1 MSDTKGINEGNTLKD
16 SHVAECG
23 VDVEFKGGGS
33 RKVRAVDISSP
44 TKVQILNGPAAA
56 S

>member
-23 VDVEFKGGGS
+23 VDVKFKGGGV
-33 RKVRAVDISSP
+33 RKVRAEDISS
-44 TKVQILNGPAAA
+44 TKVQILNSPAAA